1 MLRYK
6 NSLLERILL
15 EKSTLSGPTLTTF
28 LVNNETEIDVRA
40 ELKSKT
46 EGSHSEGLPQPSPV
60 QRALMKRQS
69 VKVRRS
75 TSGSKSALQSRS
87 SQVFLT
93 HSPRLQPTLPS
104 ENLFPTLIE
113 APIGLGKDGVILPYV
128 DLKAQQ
134 QQQLPSAHDPHAYS
148 QRALSE
154 LSIPAT
160 RPSMQTMTPSPA
172 DESRNSKLDSTTT
185 ARSNLFPSPFQLHTK
200 QLRKLSYLP
209 PLFSL

>member
-15 EKSTLSGPTLTTF
+15 EKSTLSGPTLPIF
-28 LVNNETEIDVRA
+28 LVNNKTEIDVRA
-40 ELKSKT
+40 ELELKT
-46 EGSHSEGLPQPSPV
+46 EGSHSEDLPQPSPI

-75 TSGSKSALQSRS
+75 ASGSESGLRTRS
-87 SQVFLT
+87 SQASLP

-104 ENLFPTLIE
+104 QNLFQTLTK
-113 APIGLGKDGVILPYV
+113 APIGLGKDGVILPYM

-148 QRALSE
+148 QQALSE

-160 RPSMQTMTPSPA
+160 RPSMQTMTPSTA
-172 DESRNSKLDSTTT
+172 DGNRNSKLDSTTA
-185 ARSNLFPSPFQLHTK
+185 ARSNLCPSPFQLHTK
-200 QLRKLSYLP
+200 QLRKLSYPP